1 MNDNPLDSIPANEW
15 DAIILSIITPLLSL
29 CNRDTLITVQDLQQE
44 AWIGLLRACDKYDPS
59 RAKFTTF
66 AYTYIRGH
74 VMRYITK
81 VTRNKPNQIDEDAA
95 IIDDRKYEE
104 TSIEQEDLMHAVFGL
119 VADEKHAHL
128 LREHFI
134 LGKSFRQIAR
144 ETNVSHVAI
153 ANRVNKMLDLLESRL
168 SHENA

>member
-1 MNDNPLDSIPANEW
+1 MKDNPLDSIPANEW
-15 DAIILSIITPLLSL
+15 DAIILSVITPLLPL

-44 AWIGLLRACDKYDPS
+44 AWIGLLCACKKYDPA
-59 RAKFTTF
+59 RAKFTTY
-66 AYTYIRGH
+66 AYMYIRGY

-81 VTRNKPNQIDEDAA
+81 VTRHKPNQIDEDATML
-95 IIDDRKYEE
+95 DDREYEDK
-104 TSIEQEDLMHAVFGL
+104 SIEQDDLMKTVFGL

-144 ETNVSHVAI
+144 ETDVTHVAI
-153 ANRVNKMLDLLESRL
+153 ANRVNRMLDLLESRL
-168 SHENA
+168 NYENS